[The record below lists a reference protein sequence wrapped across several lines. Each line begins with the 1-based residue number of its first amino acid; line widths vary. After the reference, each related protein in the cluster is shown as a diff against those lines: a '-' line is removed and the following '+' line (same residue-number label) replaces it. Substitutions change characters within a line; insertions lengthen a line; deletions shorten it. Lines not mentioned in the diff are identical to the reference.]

1 MTMARRNALH
11 ILCAFL
17 LLFAQQG
24 ALTHSVWHLGD
35 HLPAQG
41 HHEHAGATHDDGDA
55 GHSSQSSLCD
65 LHFAL
70 GSVLGGNCA
79 SPALVSLPDLK
90 HDLSATADFQR
101 AALTFAS
108 YLSRAPPALL

>member
-1 MTMARRNALH
+1 MAKRSVPH
-11 ILCAFL
+11 FLCAL
-17 LLFAQQG
+17 LLLVAQHG

-35 HLPAQG
+35 HLPAQEQ
-41 HHEHAGATHDDGDA
+41 HDSAGAAHDGDE
-55 GHSSQSSLCD
+55 GHTYQSKLCD

-79 SPALVSLPDLK
+79 GSALVSLPDLEL
-90 HDLSATADFQR
+90 DLSATADFQR
-101 AALTFAS
+101 AALTSAS

>member
-1 MTMARRNALH
+1 MAKRTALH
-11 ILCAFL
+11 FLCTLL

-35 HLPAQG
+35 HLPAHE
-41 HHEHAGATHDDGDA
+41 HHDHAGATHDDGGD
-55 GHSSQSSLCD
+55 GHSSQSKLCD
-65 LHFAL
+65 LHFVL

-79 SPALVSLPDLK
+79 SPALDLLPDFK
-90 HDLSATADFQR
+90 HGLPASADFQR
-101 AALTFAS
+101 AALTSAP